1 MTTPRFKL
9 YHYPATRS
17 ARVKWMLHEVL
28 DDDFEVEIVS
38 LYEGEQYEDDY
49 LSMNPNHN
57 VPTLEITMPDGQ
69 IEHLLESGAMVTF
82 LADAFPE
89 KELAPP
95 ASPLSL
101 ERADYLQMLY
111 FGASWMDMILWQLR
125 VHENL
130 LADDQKD
137 LRTIERYRSKFVEEI
152 EPQLRRRFEKHPFI
166 CGDAFTAADC
176 IIGHNVIWA
185 RGYGLCRDEI
195 FRGYISK
202 VSKRPAF
209 VKAFADAR
217 SFQKEAPDGSELVER
232 FTG

>member
-1 MTTPRFKL
+1 METARFKL

-38 LYEGEQYEDDY
+38 VYEGKQYDAEY
-49 LSMNPNHN
+49 LGKNPNHN

-69 IEHLLESGAMVTF
+69 SMHMIESGAMVAL

-95 ASPLSL
+95 PSPLSL
-101 ERADYLQMLY
+101 ERADYLQMLH
-111 FGASWMDMILWQLR
+111 FGASWMDMILWQVRCHEHLLR
-125 VHENL
+125 D
-130 LADDQKD
+130 ADKD
-137 LRTIERYRSKFVEEI
+137 PRTIQRYRDKFTNEI
-152 EPQLRRRFEKHPFI
+152 EPQLSRRFERHPFI

-176 IIGHNVIWA
+176 VVGHNVIWA

-195 FRGYISK
+195 FRGYVSRL
-202 VSKRPAF
+202 SKRPAF
-209 VKAFADAR
+209 LKGFSDVSD
-217 SFQKEAPDGSELVER
+217 FQVEAPEGAPLTGL

>member
-137 LRTIERYRSKFVEEI
+137 LRTIERYRSKYVEEI

>member
-176 IIGHNVIWA
+176 IVGHNVIWA
-185 RGYGLCRDEI
+185 RGYGLCRDET